1 MHQLETKR
9 APSQG
14 GARRLDLLYTGIYAL
29 VALAV
34 VAFAKGYRLRTFVV
48 MLALGVVVNYCVS
61 LAGFKRVAVVHL
73 RATGSVSPD
82 MYQGCVRLRDQRRL
96 APKGLPAASGP
107 TVWAFPASGGERDRR
122 TQGE

>member
-1 MHQLETKR
+1 M
-9 APSQG
+9 
-14 GARRLDLLYTGIYAL
+14 DLLYTGIYAL

-82 MYQGCVRLRDQRRL
+82 MIRGVDAYMEV
-96 APKGLPAASGP
+96 
-107 TVWAFPASGGERDRR
+107 V
-122 TQGE
+122 QGEAVYVLVAAVTLAGLGLLDIVRGRRGSRDAGRPRDPADT